1 MKLRRLFLKW
11 KFVNS
16 QCHLTMSKQF
26 HEKTLKCLH
35 TSISRWLVVFKAKFA
50 TARIAAV
57 LTRRSEW
64 MTKCCSLIMHP
75 ASRRLSWFC
84 VKAALLEIVT
94 KALSKVPQSFMWSK
108 ATKLLA
114 SYNVRILWKRGQNR
128 IIIAHDDLDLLAIF
142 STILRR
148 KQSAFCTEKSA
159 RDLMQ

>member
-1 MKLRRLFLKW
+1 MRRLFLKW
-11 KFVNS
+11 KFANS
-16 QCHLTMSKQF
+16 QCHFNYLCQNNFTK
-26 HEKTLKCLH
+26 KTRKSLH